1 MMADGNS
8 GREQAGD
15 AVTVFDLSEE
25 DVSLDLDMIF
35 DILEE
40 SDPPAPQYQQEGAQN
55 FLINGEQVGSVPDSG
70 NQMNFHLQTSADISS
85 TTYETESQ
93 SRHVEGDT
101 NSGENFDYWID
112 SSNNGFV
119 NDGSVMENSWEVS
132 GSENGTEQFTNMA
145 LGDATVHL
153 QGAIPSTSSF
163 SLNSDLSSD
172 FDEFYP
178 SSGYFPQHG
187 LSGEFNSDKVPGNE
201 ALMIDTMSEIIIPPT
216 EGFELSGVLDNEL
229 MMIGGMSEMSMPPTE
244 SFGSSGLMCL
254 DPEGHGFNQES
265 HTDLKFGSYVYD
277 GGQNETSIRPC
288 SSNALG
294 HRGKPPVFVHPKHST
309 SSAAPAML
317 RRYGTIK
324 AEKVRSYLKVE
335 PRSSEVHVV
344 SYTSKNRDMNIKSRD
359 QHFAR
364 VRRYGTPIYLQH
376 GLKDEAISQRSFP
389 TAFSRVSP
397 ESTHSNSSGSQSIV
411 DDDSDLCIL
420 EDISQPPRS
429 SHSQP
434 FKKPIDSFQP
444 ISHSDSYHYNGAG
457 VRPRVC
463 DERVLFRVALQDLNQ
478 PKSEAI
484 PPDGF
489 MAVPLM
495 RHQRIALS
503 WMVHKETSGI
513 HCSGG
518 ILADDQGLGKT
529 ISTIALILKERAPC
543 HGADVAVVKKEKFET
558 LNLDDDE
565 DGIIEVKGIEKGS
578 GDCAGIKKEGSDCG
592 AGTKKEGSD
601 SGAGI
606 KKESSDSGAGIKK
619 ESSDCGVMS
628 YQNASKSINLLGQ
641 SKGRP
646 AAGTLIVCPTSVL
659 RQWAEELHKKVTT
672 KANLSVLVYHGS
684 NRTKDPHEL
693 SKFDVVLTTYS
704 IVSMEV
710 PKQPFADGDDE
721 EKARAAGDDP
731 PLGSSGKK
739 RKYPLT
745 SGKKGSKKKE
755 SDSALFETLAR
766 PLAKVAWFRVVL
778 DEAQSIKN
786 HRTQV
791 ARACW
796 GLRAKRRW
804 CLSGTPL
811 QNAIDDL
818 YSYFRFL
825 RYDPFTVFTEFC
837 NGIKLP
843 IQRSP
848 AKGYRKLQAILKTV
862 MLRRTKATLLDG
874 EPIITLPPKFI
885 ELKRV
890 EFTDEERCF
899 YSRLENDSRDQ
910 FKEYAAA
917 GTVRQN
923 YVNILLMLLR
933 LRQACDH
940 PLLVRGYESAAL
952 ERSTIEMAKK
962 LPHEKRMSLLHF
974 LEASL
979 AICGLCNDPPED
991 AVVSICGHVFC
1002 NQCICEHLNGDD
1014 NHCPTPHCKV
1024 PLNVSSV
1031 FSQAIL
1037 HRSLADQSSEAVFLP
1052 SPDAVFL
1059 PPTDAVDEVSSRAE
1073 AGGPYDSSKIR
1084 AALAVLQSISRP
1096 QQSASEKL
1104 SEQDSANNLKGSG
1117 TGEKAIVFSQWTRM
1131 LDLLEACLKS
1141 SSIQYRRLDGTMS
1154 VVARDK
1160 AVKDFNTLP
1169 EVSVIIMSLKAA
1181 SLGLNMVA
1189 ACHVMLLDLW
1199 WNPTTEDQAIDR
1211 AHRIGQTRPVKV
1223 LRLTVKDTVEDR
1235 ILALQQKKRTM
1246 VASAFGEDR
1255 NGGRQTRLTEEDL
1268 RYLFMG

>member
-1 MMADGNS
+1 MMMADGNS
-8 GREQAGD
+8 GMEQTGD
-15 AVTVFDLSEE
+15 AVTGFELGDE

-40 SDPPAPQYQQEGAQN
+40 SDPPPPPPPQYHQEDPQN
-55 FLINGEQVGSVPDSG
+55 FLNNGQQVGSIPGSD
-70 NQMNFHLQTSADISS
+70 NQLNFQLQTSADISS
-85 TTYETESQ
+85 STYETDAQ

-101 NSGENFDYWID
+101 ESGEHFDCWLD
-112 SSNNGFV
+112 SSNNSFL
-119 NDGSVMENSWEVS
+119 NDGAMMENSWEVS
-132 GSENGTEQFTNMA
+132 GSENGTEQFMNMTI
-145 LGDATVHL
+145 GDVAGPS
-153 QGAIPSTSSF
+153 QDAIPSTSSF

-172 FDEFYP
+172 FDGFYP

-187 LSGEFNSDKVPGNE
+187 LSGEFNYDKLPGSE
-201 ALMIDTMSEIIIPPT
+201 AL
-216 EGFELSGVLDNEL
+216 
-229 MMIGGMSEMSMPPTE
+229 MIGGMSETSIPPTENFESSGVPCNEVLMINGTGE
-244 SFGSSGLMCL
+244 SFGSSGVIGL
-254 DPEGHGFNQES
+254 DPEGHDFKQES
-265 HTDLKFGSYVYD
+265 HTNFKVGSYVYD
-277 GGQNETSIRPC
+277 GG
-288 SSNALG
+288 SNSLG
-294 HRGKPPVFVHPKHST
+294 HRGKPPVFVHPKHSP
-309 SSAAPAML
+309 SSAAPPRLSHNHLIM
-317 RRYGTIK
+317 
-324 AEKVRSYLKVE
+324 AEKDRGYLKVE
-335 PRSSEVHVV
+335 PRSSEVHAM
-344 SYTSKNRDMNIKSRD
+344 SYPSKNRDMNIKSRD
-359 QHFAR
+359 LHFAR
-364 VRRYGTPIYLQH
+364 VQPYGTNSYQQH
-376 GLKDEAISQRSFP
+376 GFKDEVNSQRSFAS
-389 TAFSRVSP
+389 TFSRVSP

-434 FKKPIDSFQP
+434 YKKPADSFQP
-444 ISHSDSYHYNGAG
+444 VSHSDSFHYNAAGG

-478 PKSEAI
+478 PKTEAI

-513 HCSGG
+513 NCSGG

-529 ISTIALILKERAPC
+529 ISTISLILKERAPC
-543 HGADVAVVKKEKFET
+543 HGADKAVIKKEKFET

-565 DGIIEVKGIEKGS
+565 DEIVEVKGIKNE
-578 GDCAGIKKEGSDCG
+578 ISDCG
-592 AGTKKEGSD
+592 AGLKKESSD
-601 SGAGI
+601 CGAGIENQSSDCGAGI
-606 KKESSDSGAGIKK
+606 KKESSDR
-619 ESSDCGVMS
+619 GVIS
-628 YQNASKSINLLGQ
+628 CQNASKSISLLGQ

-659 RQWAEELHKKVTT
+659 RQWAEELHKKVTA

-684 NRTKDPHEL
+684 NRTKDPYEL
-693 SKFDVVLTTYS
+693 AKFDVVLTTYS

-721 EKARAAGDDP
+721 EKARADGDDGP
-731 PLGSSGKK
+731 HLGSSGKK
-739 RKYPLT
+739 RKYPPT
-745 SGKKGSKKKE
+745 SGKKGGKKKE

-811 QNAIDDL
+811 QNSIDDL

-825 RYDPFTVFTEFC
+825 RYDPFTLFTAFC

-848 AKGYRKLQAILKTV
+848 VKGYRKLQAILKTV

-899 YSRLENDSRDQ
+899 YSRLESDSRDQ
-910 FKEYAAA
+910 FKKYAAA
-917 GTVRQN
+917 GTVKQN

-940 PLLVRGYESAAL
+940 PLLVRGYESVAL

-962 LPHEKRMSLLHF
+962 LPHEKRMSLLHC

-991 AVVSICGHVFC
+991 AAVTICGHVFC

-1014 NHCPTPHCKV
+1014 NHCPNSHCKV
-1024 PLNVSSV
+1024 RLNVSLV

-1037 HRSLADQSSEAVFLP
+1037 HRSLADQSSEAVFVPP
-1052 SPDAVFL
+1052 SNAVE
-1059 PPTDAVDEVSSRAE
+1059 EVNSQAQS
-1073 AGGPYDSSKIR
+1073 GGPYDSSKIR
-1084 AALAVLQSISRP
+1084 AALAVLQSISKP
-1096 QQSASEKL
+1096 QQSAPEIQ
-1104 SEQDSANNLKGSG
+1104 SEQDSANDAKGSR
-1117 TGEKAIVFSQWTRM
+1117 TPEKAIVFSQWTRM

-1154 VVARDK
+1154 VVAREK

-1211 AHRIGQTRPVKV
+1211 AHRIGQTRPVNV

-1235 ILALQQKKRTM
+1235 ILALQQKKRQM
-1246 VASAFGEDR
+1246 VASAFGEDA